1 MEPTDR
7 NVFILGAGFSEP
19 AGAPLIWD
27 FLEQSRKFLN
37 LGNRHLSP
45 LDQRHFKV
53 VFDFKAEMAKSREKI
68 KIDLDNIE
76 SLFGLVEMA
85 TRLGLVK
92 SEVRDSTVFLIV
104 KTIALGI
111 GARQR
116 RSQVQFEVN
125 PTLCSSE
132 ALHRAVFP
140 DSQGQTPP
148 VRIGDM
154 YDFFAAFLSG
164 KLDDP
169 KLTATRKNTVIT
181 FNYDLVVDNALSR
194 VGSAP
199 DYHLPIGLYEAPAG
213 RSVSLLKLHGSAN
226 WGICAPCDLRLFLSD
241 KFSEI
246 GELPLCT
253 QCGASMQPL
262 LVPPSWDKSE
272 FRAIMLPVWKQA
284 IEEIQNATRICVIGY
299 SMPESDAFFQYL
311 ITLGLSANHR
321 LEKLIV
327 VDKGDALKSKWE
339 VILDPVFKDRRF
351 NYHPET
357 FLPALTQGAM
367 LRELSR
373 GEAIS
378 GSLSCY

>member
-45 LDQRHFKV
+45 IEQAHFKE
-53 VFDFKAEMAKSREKI
+53 VFKFKAEMAKSREKV

-85 TRLGLVK
+85 IRLGLTK

-111 GARQR
+111 ASRQK
-116 RSQVQFEVN
+116 RSQIQFGVH
-125 PTLCSSE
+125 PTLCRSE
-132 ALHRAVFP
+132 ALDRVVFP
-140 DSQGQTPP
+140 DCQGRTPP
-148 VRIGDM
+148 LRIGDV
-154 YDFFAAFLSG
+154 YDFFALFLSG

-169 KLTATRKNTVIT
+169 ALTATRKNTVIT

-226 WGICAPCDLRLFLSD
+226 WGICPSCDRRLFLPD
-241 KFSEI
+241 KISEV
-246 GELPLCT
+246 GDLPKCPG
-253 QCGASMQPL
+253 CGAHMQPL

-272 FRAIMLPVWKQA
+272 FRTIMLPVWKKA
-284 IEEIQNATRICVIGY
+284 IEEIQNATRICVVGY

-311 ITLGLSANHR
+311 ITLGLSANHQ

-327 VDKGDALKSKWE
+327 VDKGDKVRGKWGA
-339 VILDPVFKDRRF
+339 ILDPVFKERRF
-351 NYHPET
+351 SYHSEA
-357 FLPALTQGAM
+357 FVAALTQGAIFSQ
-367 LRELSR
+367 LSR
-373 GEAIS
+373 GEAID